1 MTVNEMIVELY
12 DQLGK
17 QSDLDPYSDAE
28 ETTIDIGSGGAVKL
42 LGWLNRG
49 YRRILNWR
57 FKNGRIVRF
66 RCTEREV
73 YFPGVEA
80 TGTAIGGGANVV
92 VFDGAM
98 SHENDYYNGWVVTIT
113 DGTGEGQSREIVD
126 YFSVYVDATGEW
138 FVYAVVG
145 HDWDTTPDATSVCSI
160 TKNLYEFVA
169 ADSARADENIPLS
182 PTEQA
187 IAVLMVSD
195 MQTDSPLVRA
205 SRTTKFSSLEST
217 VGNAPSMFQDVM
229 GGLLFD
235 TTIPA
240 GRYYKVRYFGMPPE
254 LSALTDEPALPQQFH
269 EAVLLWAVWWGLR
282 RQQAFGDA
290 YSTKKDLE
298 DTMETAL
305 QQFDRGSERDELSL
319 FLEDRYV

>member
-73 YFPGVEA
+73 FFSGVSE
-80 TGTAIGGGANVV
+80 TGTATAGTATTVTLAAAAEATADW
-92 VFDGAM
+92 F
-98 SHENDYYNGWVVTIT
+98 NGWVISIT
-113 DGTGEGQSREIVD
+113 DGTGEGQVRIITDYSAARVATVARE
-126 YFSVYVDATGEW
+126 
-138 FVYAVVG
+138 
-145 HDWDTTPDATSVCSI
+145 WDTTPDATSVYEI
-160 TKNLYEFVA
+160 TKNEYEFVA
-169 ADSARADENIPLS
+169 SDAVDADVNIPLS
-182 PTEQA
+182 PTEEA